1 MNIYYISCM
10 YIYIYCVYIYVHRMY
25 VCVYIYIMAKI
36 LELIDQGSNHPN
48 S

>member
-1 MNIYYISCM
+1 MYTVCM
-10 YIYIYCVYIYVHRMY
+10 
-25 VCVYIYIMAKI
+25 CVYIYIMAKI